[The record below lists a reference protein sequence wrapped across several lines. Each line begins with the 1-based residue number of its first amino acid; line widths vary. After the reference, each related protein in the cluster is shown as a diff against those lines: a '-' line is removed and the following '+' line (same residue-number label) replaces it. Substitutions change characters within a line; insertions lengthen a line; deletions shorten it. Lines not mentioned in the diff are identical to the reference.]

1 MRRDHFTVAVRDAD
15 TGQPMLDI
23 SYHGPSEL
31 LRQQLTDDTGDVF
44 EPGTVDAAFRLQDS
58 LGESGADGVFSL
70 THRLTGEFLLE
81 VNMAAAEVLSLIDS
95 VRGDSDDE
103 EGEGS
108 SYRIRIDPDE
118 GDRIELEKEALFV
131 YDADGDLLRQRSLIP
146 SGVEL

>member
-23 SYHGPSEL
+23 SYDGPSEL
-31 LRQQLTDDTGDVF
+31 LRQQLTDDGGDVF
-44 EPGTVDAAFRLQDS
+44 EPDTVDAAFRLQGS
-58 LGESGADGVFSL
+58 LDEAETKGVFSL

-81 VNMAAAEVLSLIDS
+81 VNMTADDVFSLIDS
-95 VRGDSDDE
+95 VRGQSDED
-103 EGEGS
+103 GEGS
-108 SYRIRIDPDE
+108 SYRIRIDQDE

-131 YDADGDLLRQRSLIP
+131 YDTSGDLLHQQSLIP